1 MTSIRYILLENKNKS
16 FTKFTL
22 VSPPNTNACPDLFLM
37 NGYASDIKLFSAVIN
52 KGAHTIFMVE
62 AVTFLNCISYQTII
76 LMNLAAVGK
85 SLQIPGFMI
94 VQTVDPGHLLTRLK
108 AVASFFPWQQTIC
121 LFSSTL
127 QSDKFTSCTSF
138 FIFQAKHLKSSH
150 ICSKCR
156 RYLSP
161 TQDTCILLPLVSTQL
176 HPGLVF
182 KPLSF
187 DSSLIF
193 ATSSHL
199 SASA

>member
-52 KGAHTIFMVE
+52 KGALTIFMVE

-94 VQTVDPGHLLTRLK
+94 FQTVDPGHLLTKVESSGQFLP
-108 AVASFFPWQQTIC
+108 VATDNMP
-121 LFSSTL
+121 LFINIT
-127 QSDKFTSCTSF
+127 K
-138 FIFQAKHLKSSH
+138 
-150 ICSKCR
+150 
-156 RYLSP
+156 
-161 TQDTCILLPLVSTQL
+161 
-176 HPGLVF
+176 
-182 KPLSF
+182 
-187 DSSLIF
+187 
-193 ATSSHL
+193 
-199 SASA
+199 

>member
-22 VSPPNTNACPDLFLM
+22 VSPPSANACPDLFLM

-94 VQTVDPGHLLTRLK
+94 FQTVDPGHLLTKVESSGQFLP
-108 AVASFFPWQQTIC
+108 VATDNMP
-121 LFSSTL
+121 LFINIT
-127 QSDKFTSCTSF
+127 K
-138 FIFQAKHLKSSH
+138 
-150 ICSKCR
+150 
-156 RYLSP
+156 
-161 TQDTCILLPLVSTQL
+161 
-176 HPGLVF
+176 
-182 KPLSF
+182 
-187 DSSLIF
+187 
-193 ATSSHL
+193 
-199 SASA
+199 